1 MDLCDELTKQVCY
14 TMDFSSKTE
23 SLVSEYKIAP
33 RPQICTLGLIHKL
46 IKITDLEALPEKLK
60 SKNKKY

>member
-1 MDLCDELTKQVCY
+1 
-14 TMDFSSKTE
+14 MDFSSKTE
-23 SLVSEYKIAP
+23 SLVSEYKIDP
-33 RPQICTLGLIHKL
+33 RPQICTPGLIHKL